1 VQGRRKNAAAGEPK
15 HMPFACM
22 QRTKTHIMRGQL
34 TLIPAGAGTGKSA
47 WVQTILQ
54 RGNDRGDL
62 NTALYF
68 SADSDPAT
76 MFKRSAAI
84 HSGWEL
90 SAIEEILNTGDRKG
104 VEAQVNKA
112 TSHIRWDFES
122 SPSENHI
129 FLEIEAYAA
138 TFGAFPDVAVFDN
151 IKNIDIGAGEG
162 EFGMLEQ
169 ACVFLHSLARDTG
182 MAVIATHHVTGEFEN
197 GTTPIPLN
205 GVRGKIT
212 KTPEVVLTLHR
223 SEDGQRLNVSPVKDR
238 NGKADASGRW
248 FLPINV
254 ELARMSFTG

>member
-1 VQGRRKNAAAGEPK
+1 
-15 HMPFACM
+15 MIS
-22 QRTKTHIMRGQL
+22 TKTFIRKGQL

-47 WVQTILQ
+47 LVQAILQ
-54 RGNDRGDL
+54 RGDDRGNL

-84 HSGWEL
+84 HSGWEQ
-90 SAIEEILNTGDRKG
+90 SAIEDILNSGDRSG
-104 VEAQVNKA
+104 VDAAVKAA

-122 SPSENHI
+122 SPSEQHI
-129 FLEIEAYAA
+129 FLELEAYAA
-138 TFGAFPDVAVFDN
+138 TFGAWPDVAVFDN
-151 IKNIDIGAGEG
+151 IKNVDVGAGEG

-169 ACVFLHSLARDTG
+169 ACVFLHGLARDTG
-182 MAVIATHHVTGEFEN
+182 MAVIATHHVVGEYEN
-197 GTTPIPLN
+197 GTTPIPMN

-223 SEDGQRLNVSPVKDR
+223 SDDGQRVHVSPVKNR

-248 FLPINV
+248 SLPINV
-254 ELARMSFTG
+254 EMSRMSFTG